1 MLRQLPDLLYNFG
14 QSALDPQFLVTKNI
28 WRRAEILSEYKSSL
42 AMFDE
47 YIVANSGNQR
57 TLLLN
62 YIRTHFIMGII
73 GNK

>member
-47 YIVANSGNQR
+47 YIVANGERPEAVSYTHL
-57 TLLLN
+57 TLP
-62 YIRTHFIMGII
+62 T
-73 GNK
+73 KA